1 MAPHDNLVIDIHL
14 RADKFLRRVDDLKK
28 FLALVTGNSQ
38 TSGNPRW
45 SSESRDARALAIVC
59 VMAELESFTK
69 YLIQETHMAINSSAV
84 TMGDLRSSLR
94 QLAAHTTFES
104 LRELNDH
111 SKLWERRKYATTLD
125 ACAEPV
131 ELPVNRRQ
139 AQPPLDGRTLKPE
152 HFNRLWEIYGLP
164 GLSFPS
170 AAWSASLQKMA
181 MLRNDVAHGNIS
193 YVEIFQQAGVA
204 LSDVERYV
212 DDIVE
217 FLIHL
222 VDSWCQYLSATGYL
236 KGP

>member
-1 MAPHDNLVIDIHL
+1 MAPHENLVTDIHL

-45 SSESRDARALAIVC
+45 ASESRDARALAIVC

-69 YLIQETHMAINSSAV
+69 YLIQETHVAINSSTATV
-84 TMGDLRSSLR
+84 GDLRSSLR

-125 ACAEPV
+125 VCAEPV
-131 ELPVNRRQ
+131 DLPVNRRQ
-139 AQPPLDGRTLKPE
+139 AQPPLDGKTLKPE
-152 HFNRLWEIYGLP
+152 HFNRLWEIYGIP
-164 GLSFPS
+164 GHSFPS
-170 AAWSASLQKMA
+170 ATWGTSLQKMA

-193 YVEIFQQAGVA
+193 YVEIFQQAGVS

-222 VDSWCQYLSATGYL
+222 VESWCRYLSATGYL
-236 KGP
+236 KAP